1 MAESNQERDLRL
13 IKSVRSGDAQAKEEL
28 IKKYLPMVRYIAKNS
43 CAVKHEHEDLV
54 QEGLMGLLSAIDEYD
69 SESHAVKFSSFAYL
83 CIIRKIYN
91 YVRQCMNNKNRALID
106 AVSLHQFVDSDETR
120 TLMDI
125 LACDT
130 VDPEEV
136 VEAKWVNQRLSTI
149 LKAHLS
155 ILEYAV
161 LSLLV
166 SGYSTGEIEKVLGVP
181 AKSVDN
187 ARTRVKLKL
196 HRIVTRYGS
205 LTSSSIPKRVRR
217 RKDLYMQLNV
227 TC

>member
-1 MAESNQERDLRL
+1 MSGSNQERDLRL
-13 IKSVRSGDAQAKEEL
+13 IESVRSGDPQAKEEL
-28 IKKYLPMVRYIAKNS
+28 IKKYLPMVRYIVKNS
-43 CAVKHEHEDLV
+43 YATKYEHEDLV
-54 QEGLMGLLSAIDEYD
+54 QEGLMGLLSAIEEYD
-69 SESHAVKFSSFAYL
+69 SESHDVKFSSFAYL

-91 YVRQCMNNKNRALID
+91 YVRQCMNNKNRALVN
-106 AVSLHQFVDSDETR
+106 AVSLYQFVDPDDTR

-125 LACDT
+125 LACDA

-136 VEAKWVNQRLSTI
+136 VEAKWVNQRLSAV

-166 SGYSTGEIEKVLGVP
+166 SGYTTGEIEKVLGVP
-181 AKSVDN
+181 AKCVDN
-187 ARTRVKLKL
+187 ARTRVRLKL
-196 HRIVTRYGS
+196 HRIVSTYGS
-205 LTSSSIPKRVRR
+205 LTSSNIPKKVRR
-217 RKDLYMQLNV
+217 RKDLYMRLNV